1 MSPRLLDRTA
11 LAGAVLA
18 LLVAGCTTAAG
29 TPAPS
34 ASAPPSLIAVG
45 PSAAASASP
54 APLASGSGSDGPAS
68 PATNPSGAT
77 PPSAPPA
84 APSTEATP
92 VPNQEPFQLSS
103 PAFTDQTAIPVANTC
118 KGRNVSPE
126 LDWSSVPAGTAALV
140 LFVDDPDGRDW
151 VHWSVLDLPPA
162 TMQLPEALAPDAAGI
177 QQGRNDFGNVGYGG
191 PCPPSG
197 THHYRFRLY
206 ALAAPLGLAGHP
218 DGTAVR
224 AALARARV
232 LGRATLT
239 GTVKA

>member
-1 MSPRLLDRTA
+1 MSSRLTDRVP
-11 LAGAVLA
+11 LAAAVLA
-18 LLVAGCTTAAG
+18 LLVAACTTATG

-34 ASAPPSLIAVG
+34 TAAPSSLAAG
-45 PSAAASASP
+45 PSSGASASP
-54 APLASGSGSDGPAS
+54 APSGPGSGSVGSAP
-68 PATNPSGAT
+68 PTLEPSGAEAT
-77 PPSAPPA
+77 PLITT

-92 VPNQEPFQLSS
+92 VPNPEPFQLST
-103 PAFTDQTAIPVANTC
+103 PAFTDQTPIPVANTC
-118 KGRNVSPE
+118 KGSNVSPE
-126 LDWSSVPAGTAALV
+126 MDWSSVPAGTAALV

-151 VHWSVLDLPPA
+151 VHWSVLDLPPT
-162 TMQLPEALAPDAAGI
+162 TMQLPDALAPDAPGI
-177 QQGRNDFGNVGYGG
+177 RQGRNDFGKVGYGG

-206 ALAAPLGLAGHP
+206 ALAAPLGLSGHP

-239 GTVKA
+239 ATFQA